1 MISDDAHSSL
11 QARLEGEMDAVIA
24 ELELGKE
31 FETYIRALSLLTDVE
46 HLRNNFSLEIDGLQ
60 TFREFLSSTEK
71 KV

>member
-1 MISDDAHSSL
+1 
-11 QARLEGEMDAVIA
+11 MDAVIA
-24 ELELGKE
+24 ELEQGKE